1 MKLSEARVLLV
12 GASGGIGQAMT
23 RQLRAQGAHVVCV
36 GHRWPQGIEKDAL
49 AADITQS
56 SDRVLI
62 CEAAK
67 DQQINV
73 VVIASGIASFSPFQ
87 DVSDAEMEQL
97 IQTNVTAPMQLV
109 SGLLPELRRCQRA
122 QLIFVGSALGRIGVP
137 GFSAYGAS
145 KAAIHGFAEGLR
157 RELSNTSVRVQLL
170 APRATQTSFND
181 SKTEEFNRLT
191 GTKSDSP
198 EWVAKALLSLIES
211 EAAERFIGFPERLG
225 VRLNGLLGEGM
236 DGSFKSHVRA
246 LASVFSKKL

>member
-1 MKLSEARVLLV
+1 MKLSQARVLLV

-23 RQLRAQGAHVVCV
+23 RQLRAAGAHVVCV
-36 GHRWPQGIEKDAL
+36 GRRWPQGMDKDAL
-49 AADITQS
+49 AADITQPS
-56 SDRVLI
+56 GRALI
-62 CEAAK
+62 CQAVK

-73 VVIASGIASFSPFQ
+73 VVIASGLALFGPCQ
-87 DVSDAEMEQL
+87 EANEMALEQL
-97 IQTNVTAPMQLV
+97 IQTNVTAPIQLV
-109 SGLLPELRRCQRA
+109 TGLLAELHRCQHA

-157 RELSNTSVRVQLL
+157 RELSGTSVRVQLL

-191 GTKSDSP
+191 GTQSDSP
-198 EWVAKALLSLIES
+198 DLVANALLSLIES
-211 EAAERFIGFPERLG
+211 EAAERFMGFPERLG
-225 VRLNGLLGEGM
+225 VRLNGLLGAWM

-246 LASVFSKKL
+246 LATVFSKKQ